1 MTDPDLS
8 LAPLC
13 AAAACG
19 RNGELDGLARAA
31 IALGCPAER
40 VREALLTMAP
50 FCGFPRTLDALA
62 SLRGALGEVPAGGDA
77 AGPVDFAARGAA
89 HFDRVYGRDAAR
101 VRANIVAADAEVARW
116 IETEAYGKV
125 LARPAISA
133 SLRERIGVVLLA
145 AQGLRNQLKGHVR
158 GAMNCGATRDE
169 VAAFV
174 EAAGPWLPADELA
187 FARATVWSA

>member
-1 MTDPDLS
+1 MEDPDLA

-13 AAAACG
+13 AAAAAG
-19 RNGELDGLARAA
+19 RIDALAGLARAA
-31 IALGCPAER
+31 KDGGCAAER
-40 VREALLTMAP
+40 IREALLTMAP

-62 SLRGALGEVPAGGDA
+62 AVRPVLGALAPTDVSRAG
-77 AGPVDFAARGAA
+77 DFAALGAA

-101 VRANIVAADAEVARW
+101 VRANITAADAEVARW
-116 IETEAYGKV
+116 IECDAYGKV

-133 SLRERIGVVLLA
+133 SLRERVGVVLLA

-158 GAMNCGATRDE
+158 GALNCGATEDE

-174 EAAGPWLPADELA
+174 EAAGPWLPPAELA
-187 FARATVWSA
+187 FARATVADA

>member
-1 MTDPDLS
+1 
-8 LAPLC
+8 
-13 AAAACG
+13 
-19 RNGELDGLARAA
+19 
-31 IALGCPAER
+31 
-40 VREALLTMAP
+40 MAP

-62 SLRGALGEVPAGGDA
+62 AVRSLLGDVAAGGESA
-77 AGPVDFAARGAA
+77 VDFAARGAA

-133 SLRERIGVVLLA
+133 SLRERVGVVLLA

-158 GAMNCGATRDE
+158 GAMNCGASRAE

-174 EAAGPWLPADELA
+174 EAAGPWLPPDELA
-187 FARATVWSA
+187 FARSTVASA